1 MRNIIESLREKSE
14 TYRRTVALSTS
25 LGVTLVIAG
34 IWATVT
40 FPSVGGAVAKR
51 SAETTSRAASA
62 VEESA
67 TSFGQNVALTFSAV
81 KGQWQAVTDYFSRT
95 TYESGSELQDL
106 ETYSPKE
113 YKK

>member
-14 TYRRTVALSTS
+14 TYRRLVALSTS
-25 LGVTLVIAG
+25 LVVTLVIAG
-34 IWATVT
+34 IWATAT

-51 SAETTSRAASA
+51 GAETTSRATAA
-62 VEESA
+62 VQEPA

-81 KGQWQAVTDYFSRT
+81 KGQWQSVTDYFSRT
-95 TYESGSELQDL
+95 TYESDNELQDL
-106 ETYSPKE
+106 EAYSPKE